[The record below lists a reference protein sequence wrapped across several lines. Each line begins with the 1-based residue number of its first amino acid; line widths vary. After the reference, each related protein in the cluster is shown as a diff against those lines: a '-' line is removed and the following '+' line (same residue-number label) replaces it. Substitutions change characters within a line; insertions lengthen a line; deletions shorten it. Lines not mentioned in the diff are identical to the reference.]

1 VMRLPAGRD
10 ATVRAILGASRPKQN
25 STEMLLSEQYWG

>member
-1 VMRLPAGRD
+1 MRLPAGRD

-25 STEMLLSEQYWG
+25 SIEMFFK

>member
-1 VMRLPAGRD
+1 VG
-10 ATVRAILGASRPKQN
+10 AILGASSPQEQN